1 MQTTVQTAKTTRKI
15 HEKQITLEDI
25 YNEIKGMREEIRD
38 RLDRLIAV
46 NIPEETISDE
56 EMKEL
61 DRLSEE
67 IDRGEKFSLED
78 VLAESN
84 V

>member
-1 MQTTVQTAKTTRKI
+1 MQTTAQTTKTTHKI

-25 YNEIKGMREEIRD
+25 YNEIKCMREEIRD
-38 RLDRLIAV
+38 RLDRLIVAS
-46 NIPEETISDE
+46 IPEEEISNE

-67 IDRGEKFSLED
+67 IGRGEKFSLED
-78 VLAESN
+78 VLAE
-84 V
+84 